1 MTLKVNDV
9 LQQMKTHCRN
19 ELTPVLAK
27 YEEELAQLKQRLH
40 NQEISSVQ
48 FTGLRTLC
56 EMNIYVLLRAKIV
69 F

>member
-48 FTGLRTLC
+48 TGLRTLC
-56 EMNIYVLLRAKIV
+56 EMNIYVLLSAKMM